1 MRSKAL
7 VVAFFLCLGGI
18 AASACLAAS
27 QRNRPAV
34 EADQFGSLRRFSEV
48 LDIVERNYVRDVSRD
63 ELIDGAIKGM
73 LQSLDPHSTL
83 LSKQEYTE
91 MQEGTSGEFFG
102 VGIEMS
108 SENGQLIVVSPIEDT
123 PAYKA
128 GVQSGDYILAVDGVP
143 TQDMSTQEAAT
154 RIRGPKGSEV
164 ELTLL
169 PKDTKA
175 PKVVRI
181 VRDSI
186 PLISVK
192 SRQVEEGYYWLRLTR
207 FNERTTDE
215 LLDALKEA
223 SRAEMKGIILDLRN
237 NPGGLLDQAVRVSD
251 VFLSD
256 GLIVS
261 IKGRPAPV
269 PTAAGPDG
277 NAEAAPTA
285 PAASGSTRSEQMFA
299 KKQRSDVTVPVV
311 VLVNAGSAS
320 AAEIVAGALQDQKRA
335 LLLGERTFGKGSVQS
350 VMPLSDGSGLKYTIA
365 LYYTPSGRSIQAEGI
380 VPDIEV
386 PFETPRENT
395 GDSRIGMFREQDLS
409 KHLVNGGNQ
418 GGQAKTFTRAPEV
431 TTMLEKDNQLR
442 LALQMVQS
450 LPRLREIQ

>member
-7 VVAFFLCLGGI
+7 VIVFLLCLGGV
-18 AASACLAAS
+18 AASVCLAAS
-27 QRNRPAV
+27 QRSRPAS
-34 EADQFGSLRRFSEV
+34 EADQFASLRRFSEV
-48 LDIVERNYVRDVSRD
+48 LDIVERSYVRDVGRD

-154 RIRGPKGSEV
+154 RIRGPKGTEV

-175 PKVVRI
+175 PKMVRI

-186 PLISVK
+186 PLVSVK

-215 LLDALKEA
+215 LLDALKDA
-223 SRAEMKGIILDLRN
+223 ARAELKGIILDLRN

-261 IKGRPAPV
+261 IKGRPATV
-269 PTAAGPDG
+269 PAAGTVGSAETAA
-277 NAEAAPTA
+277 
-285 PAASGSTRSEQMFA
+285 AASPTRSEQMFA

-380 VPDIEV
+380 MPDIEV
-386 PFETPRENT
+386 PFEAPRENT
-395 GDSRIGMFREQDLS
+395 GDPRIGMFREQDLS
-409 KHLVNGGNQ
+409 KHLLNGGSQ
-418 GGQAKTFTRAPEV
+418 GAQTNAFTRAPEV

>member
-7 VVAFFLCLGGI
+7 HVVSLVCFCGI
-18 AASACLAAS
+18 VATVCLAVG
-27 QRNRPAV
+27 QRSRAA
-34 EADQFGSLRRFSEV
+34 EADPFASLRRFSEV

-63 ELIDGAIKGM
+63 ELINGAIKGM

-108 SENGQLIVVSPIEDT
+108 SENGQLVVVSPIEDT

-154 RIRGPKGSEV
+154 RIRGPKGTEV

-169 PKDTKA
+169 PRDTKT

-181 VRDSI
+181 VRDAI

-192 SRQVEEGYYWLRLTR
+192 SRQLDEGYYWLRLTR
-207 FNERTTDE
+207 FNERTTEE

-223 SRAEMKGIILDLRN
+223 SRAELKGIILDLRN
-237 NPGGLLDQAVRVSD
+237 NPGGLLDQAVRVAD
-251 VFLSD
+251 VFLSE

-261 IKGRPAPV
+261 IKGRSAPSS
-269 PTAAGPDG
+269 
-277 NAEAAPTA
+277 
-285 PAASGSTRSEQMFA
+285 AASGSEGQETAPAGASSRSEQRLA
-299 KKQRSDVTVPVV
+299 KRQRTDVAAPLV

-320 AAEIVAGALQDQKRA
+320 ASEIVAGALQDQKRA

-350 VMPLSDGSGLKYTIA
+350 VMSLSDGSGLKYTIA

-386 PFETPRENT
+386 PFEAPRENADT
-395 GDSRIGMFREQDLS
+395 PRIGMFREQDLS
-409 KHLVNGGNQ
+409 KHLTNGTGRDA
-418 GGQAKTFTRAPEV
+418 QAKTFERAPEV
-431 TTMLEKDNQLR
+431 TAMLEKDNQLR
-442 LALQMVQS
+442 MALQMVQS
-450 LPRLREIQ
+450 LPRLREIH